1 MFNHHTSNKT
11 IVFALLF
18 ITLFIGFFFNENSSG
33 GAFPDFLLRIEI
45 INSFSNDFIG
55 TFFNYNQYPDRHSP
69 LILILITM
77 LLKSGLDINSI
88 RFLHLF
94 IVPLIIVVTHKCLIS
109 KYGKKYNYVFFLIS
123 ATFFL
128 SPTIRS
134 ISIWP
139 DSRLLGL
146 LFFLLSLFF
155 FLEFNK
161 KNKFKYAIYN
171 TLFLILA
178 SYISPNFSIFFLYF
192 FYNFF
197 KHYSFSK
204 ESYKILFINL
214 VLSLPMI
221 YYLFILDINFLKIT
235 AIPDINMIN
244 RINPANKIL
253 IISSLI
259 LFYSVPILLNKSV
272 ISICKNLIV
281 ASRFII
287 FSAIFFILTFF
298 FNYSINYSGGG
309 IFFKLSY
316 FFFNNNYFF
325 LIISF
330 LSFLYIG
337 TFFKINL
344 NNILLFTILILSN
357 PQLTIYHKYYDPL
370 LIILFFTV
378 FEYNFNFK
386 KILNKKTVFNFYV
399 FYLLFLFT
407 NLSRSYL

>member
-1 MFNHHTSNKT
+1 MFNHHISNKT
-11 IVFALLF
+11 IIFTLLF

-33 GAFPDFLLRIEI
+33 GALPDFLMRIEI
-45 INSFSNDFIG
+45 INSFNNDFIG
-55 TFFNYNQYPDRHSP
+55 TFLNYNQYPDRHSP
-69 LILILITM
+69 LILIFITM
-77 LLKSGLDINSI
+77 LLKSGLDIDGI

-94 IVPLIIVVTHKCLIS
+94 IVPLIIFVTHKCLIS
-109 KYGKKYNYVFFLIS
+109 KYGKKYNYFFFLIS

-146 LFFLLSLFF
+146 LFFLISLFF

-161 KNKFKYAIYN
+161 KHKFKYAIYN

-204 ESYKILFINL
+204 ETYKILFINL

-235 AIPDINMIN
+235 AVSDINMIN

-259 LFYSVPILLNKSV
+259 LFYSIPILLNKSV

-287 FSAIFFILTFF
+287 FSAIFFILAIF

-309 IFFKLSY
+309 IFFKFSY

-325 LIISF
+325 LIISY
-330 LSFLYIG
+330 LSFLYISI
-337 TFFKINL
+337 FFKINL
-344 NNILLFTILILSN
+344 NNFLLFTILILSN

-378 FEYNFNFK
+378 FEYSFNIK
-386 KILNKKTVFNFYV
+386 KILDKKTVFNFYV
-399 FYLLFLFT
+399 FYLLYLFT